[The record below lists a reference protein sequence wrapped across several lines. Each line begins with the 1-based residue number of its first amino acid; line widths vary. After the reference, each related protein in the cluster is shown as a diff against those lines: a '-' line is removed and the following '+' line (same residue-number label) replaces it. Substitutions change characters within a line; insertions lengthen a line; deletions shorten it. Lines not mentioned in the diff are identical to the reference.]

1 MKKVLLILAF
11 LLTVTVINAE
21 VIYYQATEINVC
33 SSKQWGGWRDIELT
47 IGFDNVDN
55 IMVLFSE
62 EQQAYKLTY
71 SKKAIEENVV
81 SYIYKAKDQDGYSVC
96 IIFSYSSDNKYY
108 ITIGYPDF
116 AIMYHVYQK
125 RK

>member
-1 MKKVLLILAF
+1 MKKVLLLLAF

-21 VIYYQATEINVC
+21 VIYYQATEINVR
-33 SSKQWGGWRDIELT
+33 SDEQWGGWRDTELI

-81 SYIYKAKDQDGYSVC
+81 SYIYKAEDQDGYSVC
-96 IIFSYSSDNKYY
+96 IIFSHSSDNQYY